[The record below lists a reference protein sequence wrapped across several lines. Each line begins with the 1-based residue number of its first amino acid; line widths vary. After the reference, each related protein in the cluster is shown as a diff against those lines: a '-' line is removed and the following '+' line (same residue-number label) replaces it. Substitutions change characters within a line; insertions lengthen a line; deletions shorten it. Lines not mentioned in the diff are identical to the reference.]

1 MERRDEMDSALY
13 ANYLNILKHELVP
26 ALGCTEPIAI
36 AYASA
41 KACQVLGEFPDR
53 IEMSCSGNIIKN
65 VKGVTV
71 PNSGGMKGIDVAAI
85 LGAVGGNADKALEVL
100 ENITPEH
107 IQRTQELVE
116 QHVCS
121 CSLVENVA
129 NLYIAA
135 KVIKGEHY
143 AEVTI
148 VNQHTNITKIVKDGN
163 ILLDQPVEAENE
175 DAGVDKSTLTVKDIL
190 DFADQVKMKDIE
202 EIIDRQVKLNTAIS
216 QEGLDNNYG
225 AQIGKTLMHVWG
237 KSATTRACARAAAGS
252 DARMGG
258 CSMPVVINSGSGN
271 QGMTVSLPVIV
282 YAQEWEVSREKL
294 FRSLVV
300 SNLIAIHQK
309 FYIGSLSAYCG
320 AVSAACGAGAGITY
334 MYGGSYQ
341 QVSLTIINTLGNI
354 GGIVC
359 DGAKPSCAAKIAS
372 SVDAALMAFHL
383 SIQNK
388 SFLPGEGI
396 IKGDVEETIKSMGYI
411 GRVGMRGTDT
421 EILNVMIDRVNV
433 NQEC

>member
-1 MERRDEMDSALY
+1 MDSALY
-13 ANYLNILKHELVP
+13 ENYLNILKQELVP

-36 AYASA
+36 AYAAA
-41 KACQVLGEFPDR
+41 KARQILGEFPDTV
-53 IEMSCSGNIIKN
+53 EMLLSGNIIKN

-71 PNSGGMKGIDVAAI
+71 PNSGGLKGIDVAAV
-85 LGAVGGNADKALEVL
+85 LGIVGGNADKALEVL
-100 ENITPEH
+100 SEVTPKD
-107 IQRTQELVE
+107 IALTKELIAKK
-116 QHVCS
+116 VCS
-121 CSLVENVA
+121 CSLVQNVD
-129 NLYIAA
+129 NLYITA
-135 KVIKGEHY
+135 KVIKGGHY
-143 AEVTI
+143 ASVTI
-148 VNQHTNITKIVKDGN
+148 EHQHTNITHIEKNGEVILDNPYRSDN
-163 ILLDQPVEAENE
+163 ITT
-175 DAGVDKSTLTVKDIL
+175 VDKSKLAVKDIL
-190 DFADQVKMKDIE
+190 DFANQVKIE
-202 EIIDRQVKLNTAIS
+202 DVQPILDRQIKLNSAIS

-237 KSATTRACARAAAGS
+237 KSVTTRACARAAAGS

-282 YAQEWEVSREKL
+282 FAEEWEVSHEKL
-294 FRSLVV
+294 CRSLVV

-309 FYIGSLSAYCG
+309 YYIGSLSAYCG

-334 MYGGSYQ
+334 MYGGTYQ
-341 QVSLTIINTLGNI
+341 QVSLTIINTLGNV

-372 SVDAALMAFHL
+372 SVDAALMAFQL

-396 IKGDVEETIKSMGYI
+396 IKDDIEETIKSMGYI
-411 GRVGMRGTDT
+411 GRVGMRLTDT
-421 EILNVMIDRVNV
+421 EILNVMIDQADI
-433 NQEC
+433 NQDC

>member
-1 MERRDEMDSALY
+1 MDSALY
-13 ANYLNILKHELVP
+13 ANYLAILKHELVP

-36 AYASA
+36 AYAAA
-41 KACQVLGEFPDR
+41 KARQVLGDFPDTV
-53 IEMSCSGNIIKN
+53 EMQLSGNIIKN

-71 PNSGGMKGIDVAAI
+71 PNSGGMKGIDTAAV
-85 LGAVGGNADKALEVL
+85 LGIVGGNADKALEVL
-100 ENITPEH
+100 EEIRPEH
-107 IQRTQELVE
+107 IEKTKELVE
-116 QHVCS
+116 RHICS
-121 CSLVENVA
+121 CTLVEGVS
-129 NLYIAA
+129 NLYIVA
-135 KVIKGEHY
+135 KVTKGEHS

-148 VNQHTNITKIVKDGN
+148 IDQHTNITKILKDGKV
-163 ILLDQPVEAENE
+163 LLSKESREEKTSSDI
-175 DAGVDKSTLTVKDIL
+175 DKSKLTVKDIL
-190 DFADQVKMKDIE
+190 DFADQVQIEDVE
-202 EIIDRQVKLNTAIS
+202 EILERQIRLNTAIS

-237 KSATTRACARAAAGS
+237 KGITTRACARAAAGS

-271 QGMTVSLPVIV
+271 QGMTVSLPVIA
-282 YAQEWEVSREKL
+282 YAEEWEVSRQKL
-294 FRSLVV
+294 YRSLVV

-309 FYIGSLSAYCG
+309 HYIGSLSAYCG

-334 MYGGSYQ
+334 MYGGNYQ

-396 IKGDVEETIKSMGYI
+396 IRGDVEETIKSMGYI
-411 GRVGMRGTDT
+411 GRVGMRSTDT
-421 EILNVMIDRVNV
+421 EILNIMIDRVDV
-433 NQEC
+433 DRDC

>member
-1 MERRDEMDSALY
+1 MDSALY
-13 ANYLNILKHELVP
+13 TNYLNILKSELIP

-36 AYASA
+36 AYTSA
-41 KACQVLGEFPDR
+41 KAAQLLGEFPDS
-53 IEMSCSGNIIKN
+53 IEMRLSGNIIKN

-71 PNSGGMKGIDVAAI
+71 PNSGGLKGIDIAAV

-100 ENITPEH
+100 EEITPEH
-107 IQRTQELVE
+107 IQKAKELTE
-116 QHVCS
+116 LGICS
-121 CSLVENVA
+121 CSLSENVP
-129 NLYIAA
+129 NLYISA
-135 KVIKGEHY
+135 KARKDSHY
-143 AEVTI
+143 AEI
-148 VNQHTNITKIVKDGN
+148 VIADQHTNIVKMEKDGK
-163 ILLDQPVEAENE
+163 LLLKKELETVTEPVS
-175 DAGVDKSTLTVKDIL
+175 VDKSKLTVKDIL
-190 DFADQVKMKDIE
+190 EFADQVKIEDIE
-202 EIIDRQVKLNTAIS
+202 EIIGQQVRLNTAIA

-237 KSATTRACARAAAGS
+237 KSVTTRACARAAAGS

-271 QGMTVSLPVIV
+271 QGITVSLPVIV
-282 YAQEWEVSREKL
+282 YADEWEVSREKL
-294 FRSLVV
+294 YRSLIV

-309 FYIGSLSAYCG
+309 YYIGSLSAYCG

-341 QVSLTIINTLGNI
+341 QVSLTIINTLGNV

-372 SVDAALMAFHL
+372 SVDAALMAFQL

-411 GRVGMRGTDT
+411 GRVGMRATDT
-421 EILNVMIDRVNV
+421 EILNVMIDRADI
-433 NQEC
+433 NQDC

>member
-1 MERRDEMDSALY
+1 MDSALY
-13 ANYLNILKHELVP
+13 QNYLEILKQELVP

-36 AYASA
+36 AYAAA
-41 KACQVLGEFPDR
+41 KARELLGEFPDSM
-53 IEMSCSGNIIKN
+53 EMRLSGNIIKN

-71 PNSGGMKGIDVAAI
+71 PNSGGQKGIETAAV
-85 LGAVGGNADKALEVL
+85 LGLVGGRADKALEVL
-100 ENITPEH
+100 AEITQDH
-107 IQRTQELVE
+107 IRRARKLVE
-116 QHVCS
+116 KGICS
-121 CSLVENVA
+121 CALAENVP
-129 NLYIAA
+129 NLYISA
-135 KVIKGEHY
+135 KAIKGGHC
-143 AEVTI
+143 AEI
-148 VNQHTNITKIVKDGN
+148 VIAGQHTNIVKMEKDGK
-163 ILLDQPVEAENE
+163 ILFQKDIRSNHPDREA
-175 DAGVDKSTLTVKDIL
+175 DKSRLTVKDIL
-190 DFADQVKMKDIE
+190 DFADQVQIEDIS
-202 EIIDRQVKLNTAIS
+202 EIIEQQIRLNTAIA

-237 KSATTRACARAAAGS
+237 KGVTTRACARAAAGS

-271 QGMTVSLPVIV
+271 QGITVSLPVIV
-282 YAQEWEVSREKL
+282 YAEEWEVSREKL
-294 FRSLVV
+294 YRSLVV
-300 SNLIAIHQK
+300 SNLVAIHQK
-309 FYIGSLSAYCG
+309 YYIGSLSAYCG

-334 MYGGSYQ
+334 MYGGSYH

-411 GRVGMRGTDT
+411 GRVGMRATDT
-421 EILNVMIDRVNV
+421 EILNVMIDRANI
-433 NQEC
+433 NQDC